1 MAVMRAPKQWS
12 LIKQETI
19 TSFEAWRQN
28 LQYTLSLDPNFAG
41 FLIDGLTR
49 SKSAGEQAVPMCQ
62 IKTSLL
68 LTSFCWLNGREL
80 HSPDCRYC

>member
-41 FLIDGLTR
+41 FLIDGLTWQKKTNAQSLR
-49 SKSAGEQAVPMCQ
+49 GFVDDGEDVAKRTDAQPPKNVP
-62 IKTSLL
+62 I
-68 LTSFCWLNGREL
+68 LN
-80 HSPDCRYC
+80 